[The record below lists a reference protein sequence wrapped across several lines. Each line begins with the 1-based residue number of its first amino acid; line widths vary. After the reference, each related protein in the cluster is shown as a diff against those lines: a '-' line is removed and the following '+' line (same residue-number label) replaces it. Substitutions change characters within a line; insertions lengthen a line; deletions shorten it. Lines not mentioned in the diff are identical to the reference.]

1 MKFGFFVYDRK
12 GIKLVI
18 ERILNNNVVSSRDEE
33 GMEIVVMGTGVGFGR
48 KKGDRIDEKRVEKI
62 FRLEDEAAR
71 KRFKDL
77 LAKLPLE
84 YIRLSNDVISYAKK
98 QMGVELN
105 HNIYLT
111 LTDHISFALERF
123 REGMLFQ
130 NALFHEIKRF
140 YPKEFSIGVH
150 ALELIREQTQITLPE
165 DEAASIALHIVNA
178 EYNLQVRDTFYMT
191 NLIGRMVEVLTQYVP
206 VMGQESL
213 VRDIVVSELKFLA
226 YRLLTFEPLKENG
239 DPKLS
244 AFIRQEAPE
253 AWEATEA
260 LKQMIREKY
269 HCEMSQ
275 EEQLYLAIQ
284 VKRMH
289 DIFG

>member
-1 MKFGFFVYDRK
+1 MKFGFFVFSRK
-12 GIKLVI
+12 GIKLII

-33 GMEIVVMGTGVGFGR
+33 GMEIVVMGTGIGFGK
-48 KKGDRIDEKRVEKI
+48 KKGDRIEEKRVEKI
-62 FRLEDEAAR
+62 FRMEDEAAR

-77 LAKLPLE
+77 LAKLPLQ

-98 QMGVELN
+98 QLGVELN

-123 REGMLFQ
+123 REGMMFQ

-140 YPKEFSIGVH
+140 YPKEYSIGLH
-150 ALELIREQTQITLPE
+150 ALELIREQTDIGLPE

-191 NLIGRMVEVLTQYVP
+191 NLIGRMMEVLTQYLP
-206 VMGQESL
+206 AMDQESL
-213 VRDIVVSELKFLA
+213 VRDIMVSELKFLA
-226 YRLLTFEPLKENG
+226 YRLLTSKPLKEKG
-239 DPKLS
+239 DQKLL
-244 AFIRQEAPE
+244 AFIQKENPE
-253 AWEATEA
+253 AWETAEA
-260 LKQMIREKY
+260 LGQMIYETY
-269 HCEMSQ
+269 HCEMSE

-284 VKRMH
+284 VKRMQ
-289 DIFG
+289 DIFR